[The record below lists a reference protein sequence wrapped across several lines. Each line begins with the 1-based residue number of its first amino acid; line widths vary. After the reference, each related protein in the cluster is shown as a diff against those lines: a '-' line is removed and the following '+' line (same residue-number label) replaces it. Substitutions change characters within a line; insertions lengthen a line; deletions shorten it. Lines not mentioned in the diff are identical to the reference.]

1 MPLRVFGTIKPGE
14 PDQTLPLAGRDGEGE
29 AEEEEMAFHPIRF
42 PLDVALGARGGPE
55 RATDIVTLASGREE
69 RNSRWAQSRRRYN
82 AGYGVK
88 SRADMQAVLAFFE
101 ERRGRFHS
109 FLWRDALDHSSNG
122 TDTPLPTDQVLG
134 TGDAVTATFQL
145 RKKYGAGFDPYW
157 RPITKPVDGSVRVAV
172 NGVEVMA
179 GLTIDTLT
187 GMVTF
192 VSPPVDGAT
201 VAAGFLFDVPVRFD
215 IDRLDI
221 ELTSFDAADAPS
233 IPLIEVR
240 E

>member
-1 MPLRVFGTIKPGE
+1 
-14 PDQTLPLAGRDGEGE
+14 
-29 AEEEEMAFHPIRF
+29 MAFHKIRF

-55 RATDIVTLASGREE
+55 RATDVVTLASGAEE
-69 RNSRWAQSRRRYN
+69 RNCRWAHARRRYN
-82 AGYGVK
+82 AGYGIK

-122 TDTPLPTDQVLG
+122 FAAPTPFDQQIG
-134 TGDAVTATFQL
+134 TGDAAQKTFQL
-145 RKKYGAGFDPYW
+145 IKRYGADFDPYD
-157 RPITKPVDGSVRVAV
+157 RPITKPLAASVRVAV
-172 NGVEVMA
+172 AGVELGAADFEV
-179 GLTIDTLT
+179 DDLT
-187 GMVTF
+187 GLVTLDLA
-192 VSPPVDGAT
+192 PPIGDPVT
-201 VAAGFLFDVPVRFD
+201 AGFEFDVPVRFD

-221 ELTSFDAADAPS
+221 ELSSFDAAEAPS

>member
-1 MPLRVFGTIKPGE
+1 MT
-14 PDQTLPLAGRDGEGE
+14 
-29 AEEEEMAFHPIRF
+29 FHPIRF

-69 RNSRWAQSRRRYN
+69 RNSRWAHSRRRYN

-101 ERRGRFHS
+101 ERRGKFHS

-122 TDTPLPTDQVLG
+122 EQPLG
-134 TGDAVTATFQL
+134 TGDGIATAFQL
-145 RKKYGAGFDPYW
+145 VKRYGADFDPYH
-157 RPITKPVDGSVRVAV
+157 RPITKPVAESVSVFVDGLQTSAFT
-172 NGVEVMA
+172 
-179 GLTIDTLT
+179 LDPLT
-187 GMVTF
+187 GIVTF
-192 VSPPVDGAT
+192 GAPPTTGAVLT
-201 VAAGFLFDVPVRFD
+201 ASFEFDVPVRFD